1 MDDDAAAAVAV
12 VSDEDLLSS
21 SVPDEVNTSDE
32 QQDNHED
39 HLSGQTT
46 DQAAVQIV
54 HSECESDDEWNYVK
68 PKNTAAEEEEQT
80 LSQAGAEVEEEQV
93 EKAHQEV
100 EDHEEKTAEI
110 HEQHAEA
117 QAIAESQE
125 HCAEVSG
132 EGLLRGKGIWGILD
146 NWNGICDRSSRR
158 NDQVGD

>member
-39 HLSGQTT
+39 HVSGQTT
-46 DQAAVQIV
+46 DQAAVQTV

-68 PKNTAAEEEEQT
+68 PKNTAEEEEV
-80 LSQAGAEVEEEQV
+80 SQAGAEVEEEQV
-93 EKAHQEV
+93 EKADQEV
-100 EDHEEKTAEI
+100 EDTAEKTAEI

-125 HCAEVSG
+125 HCAEVSE
-132 EGLLRGKGIWGILD
+132 EG
-146 NWNGICDRSSRR
+146 
-158 NDQVGD
+158 